1 MKDDGELLCQDCL
14 NELDNW
20 KPEDTERTEDVVEGA
35 RKRMKGKCEKI
46 GVVSEFEGY
55 LNEI

>member
-1 MKDDGELLCQDCL
+1 MMESFLCQDCL

-20 KPEDTERTEDVVEGA
+20 KPEDTERMEDVVEGA
-35 RKRMKGKCEKI
+35 RKRMKEKCGKI